1 MAEYKSDFNLAQ
13 ALNGSSVGY
22 KVGSTYYEA
31 CNFRRDTSNIT
42 DYPFCI
48 DVTNIVYGVDSLG
61 NVYDTNGNLKWQLIM
76 IQSTI
81 NKTQGTIGTRV
92 DDTGTSTFSVN
103 TLQPREEV
111 AMRCLEAIIAH
122 EPLPLSYDN
131 TKIKMMVDKSFLLA
145 QEFIN
150 QAINYRKNEAST
162 GGSESKDPIKV
173 DPTQLSS
180 DTDKLLY
187 NIATAITNQSAQE
200 KTQFELTKND
210 GIKIVVPNEI
220 NTKVRIPDTVNT
232 KVSGEMTITGFP
244 APKVEVTVPVPSVT
258 VNNNIPSSGGDT
270 GGTT

>member
-1 MAEYKSDFNLAQ
+1 MATKKSDFNLAQ
-13 ALNGSSVGY
+13 ALSGSSVGY
-22 KVGSTYYEA
+22 QVGSTYYEA
-31 CNFRRDTSNIT
+31 CNFRRDVSNIT
-42 DYPFCI
+42 EYQFCV
-48 DVTNIVYGVDSLG
+48 DVTNITYGVDPG
-61 NVYDTNGNLKWQLIM
+61 GIVYDASGTVLWQLVM
-76 IQSTI
+76 IESTI

-92 DDTGTSTFSVN
+92 DDTGTSTFSIN

-122 EPLPLSYDN
+122 ESLPLSYDN

-200 KTQFELTKND
+200 KSLFETTKSE
-210 GIKIVVPNEI
+210 GIKINVPNEI
-220 NTKVRIPDTVNT
+220 NTKVRIPDTINT
-232 KVSGEMTITGFP
+232 NVSGTMTITGFP
-244 APKVEVTVPVPSVT
+244 APEVKVEVPVPSVT
-258 VNNNIPSSGGDT
+258 VNNNIPSSGGNT
-270 GGTT
+270 GEGT